1 MNSPGRSI
9 VVFGVYVVVVGLG
22 FLLIPNTVLPIFGF
36 PTTTE
41 VWIRVLGL
49 LAAALSLYYF
59 YSASRNDLHFFR
71 ISVVGR
77 IIFFIGM
84 TALALLNLGG
94 PMLIAFGLVDLLGAA
109 WTWWALRSQG
119 QWTI

>member
-1 MNSPGRSI
+1 MVQGQTRYI
-9 VVFGVYVVVVGLG
+9 
-22 FLLIPNTVLPIFGF
+22 
-36 PTTTE
+36 
-41 VWIRVLGL
+41 WIRVLGL

-77 IIFFIGM
+77 LLFFIGM
-84 TALALLNLGG
+84 TALALLNLGSM
-94 PMLIAFGLVDLLGAA
+94 MLIAFGLVDLVGAA

-119 QWTI
+119 QWAL